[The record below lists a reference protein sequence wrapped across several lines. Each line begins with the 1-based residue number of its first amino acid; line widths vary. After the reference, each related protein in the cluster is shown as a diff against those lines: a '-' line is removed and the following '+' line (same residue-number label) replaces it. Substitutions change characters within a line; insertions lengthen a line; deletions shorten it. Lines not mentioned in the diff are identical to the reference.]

1 MTQIILISIGAG
13 LLSALLFA
21 SVLTGSLLTI
31 VLQIFAQLPI
41 QGAALTFGPRA
52 GLIAAAA
59 AVAALLLVSGL
70 PDQTVSFSLNFAAP
84 ALLAGYLAGLRN
96 TDLPVDDP
104 AGWYPLGRL
113 LSIVG
118 GAAVLI
124 FLLLG
129 LYSDFTPESAVLAIE
144 THANALLQTAVDAGE
159 VTPQTI
165 NQIAVFFVALFP
177 FIATAGIVAVTA
189 LNLVLAMRIARR
201 YGTFA
206 RPATGIRTLAIPR
219 AVHLTA
225 LAAIVL
231 IWITGSAPP
240 LLTAVAGA
248 SSSLVILSGFAAL
261 HALTGR
267 LASRGII
274 LVAVYGSIILFTF
287 PLLLILILGW
297 IDGFLNLRGRPG
309 PDPSNS

>member
-21 SVLTGSLLTI
+21 SVLTGSLLAI

-41 QGAALTFGPRA
+41 QSAALTFGPRA
-52 GLIAAAA
+52 GLIAAVA

-70 PDQTVSFSLNFAAP
+70 PAQTVSYSLNFAAP
-84 ALLAGYLAGLRN
+84 ALLASYLAGLRN
-96 TDLPVDDP
+96 TDLPVDQL

-113 LSIVG
+113 LSFVG
-118 GAAVLI
+118 GAAILI

-144 THANALLQTAVDAGE
+144 TQASVLLEGAVDTTE
-159 VTPQTI
+159 VPPQTI
-165 NQIAVFFVALFP
+165 TQIAVFFVALFP
-177 FIATAGIVAVTA
+177 FVATAGLVAVTG
-189 LNLVLAMRIARR
+189 LNLVLAIRIARR

-206 RPATGIRTLAIPR
+206 RPATSITTLVIPR

-225 LAAIVL
+225 MAAFLA
-231 IWITGSAPP
+231 IWLTGSTPP
-240 LLTAVAGA
+240 LLTSVAGA
-248 SSSLVILSGFAAL
+248 SSALVILSGFAAL
-261 HALTGR
+261 HALTRR

-297 IDGFLNLRGRPG
+297 IDGFLNLRGRFQSNT
-309 PDPSNS
+309 SNS